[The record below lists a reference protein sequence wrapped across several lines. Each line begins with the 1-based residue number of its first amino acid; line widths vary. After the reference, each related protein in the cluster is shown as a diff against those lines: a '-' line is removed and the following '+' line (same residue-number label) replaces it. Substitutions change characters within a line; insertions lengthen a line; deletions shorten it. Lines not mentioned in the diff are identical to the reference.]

1 MHVGTSGIVGMDDD
15 DAAGALGDRF
25 LQRGKIDLP
34 AVIVDQGIRD
44 ELDVLQVGEK
54 FE

>member
-1 MHVGTSGIVGMDDD
+1 MDDD
-15 DAAGALGDRF
+15 YASRALGHCI
-25 LQRGKIDLP
+25 LQRGKIHLP
-34 AVIVDQGIRD
+34 AVIVDQGIGY

>member
-1 MHVGTSGIVGMDDD
+1 MNDDH
-15 DAAGALGDRF
+15 ASGALRHRL
-25 LQRGKIDLP
+25 LQRGKIHLP
-34 AVIVDQGIRD
+34 AVVVDQGIRH